1 MFEVFIMFTL
11 QDLQMKTECMMEQIR
26 RNAIDTT
33 IEEFKE
39 AVKRY
44 YTNGYDNGET
54 IKLVKELE
62 ELGVYMEVIF
72 DIDWNIREEVEIS
85 KKMIEG

>member
-1 MFEVFIMFTL
+1 MFTL

-26 RNAIDTT
+26 RNAIDAT
-33 IEEFKE
+33 IKEFKQ
-39 AVKRY
+39 AAKRY
-44 YTNGYDNGET
+44 YTDGYDNGET